1 MLLLDTH
8 AYYWFITDSDRL
20 PIATKEM
27 IETEEHVFVSIASFW
42 EMAIKESLG
51 KLKLPAM
58 IKELM
63 EDCTEYE
70 FSILPIN
77 GMHLN
82 RIKNLPFIHRDPFD
96 RILICQAQEED
107 LTIVTVDSNIMKY
120 DVMTIWNSSQSPIDK

>member
-8 AYYWFITDSDRL
+8 AYYWFITENPKL
-20 PIATKEM
+20 PDVTKEM

-51 KLKLPAM
+51 KLQLPATVR
-58 IKELM
+58 ELM

-77 GMHLN
+77 GLHLN
-82 RIKNLPFIHRDPFD
+82 RLKELPFIHRDPFD
-96 RILICQAQEED
+96 RILICQSQEED
-107 LTIVTVDSNIMKY
+107 LTIVTVDSNIVKY
-120 DVMTIWNSSQSPIDK
+120 DVKTIWK

>member
-8 AYYWFITDSDRL
+8 AYYWFITDSEKL
-20 PIATKEM
+20 PNTIKEL
-27 IETEEHVFVSIASFW
+27 IETEGHVFVSIASFW

-51 KLKLPAM
+51 KLQLPAT

-82 RIKNLPFIHRDPFD
+82 RLKNLPYIHRDPFD

-107 LTIVTVDSNIMKY
+107 LTIVTVDSNIENY
-120 DVMTIWNSSQSPIDK
+120 DVKTIWNSSQNS

>member
-8 AYYWFITDSDRL
+8 AYYWFITDSEKL
-20 PIATKEM
+20 PITTKEM

-42 EMAIKESLG
+42 EMAIKESIG
-51 KLKLPAM
+51 KLKLPAT

-63 EDCTEYE
+63 EDCTEYD

-82 RIKNLPFIHRDPFD
+82 RIKELPFIHRDPFD

-107 LTIVTVDSNIMKY
+107 LTIVTVDANIVNY
-120 DVMTIWNSSQSPIDK
+120 DVKTIWNSSQNAIDK

>member
-1 MLLLDTH
+1 M
-8 AYYWFITDSDRL
+8 F
-20 PIATKEM
+20 M
-27 IETEEHVFVSIASFW
+27 SIASFW

-51 KLKLPAM
+51 KLQLPVT
-58 IKELM
+58 IKKLM

-82 RIKNLPFIHRDPFD
+82 RIKNIPFIHRDPFD

-107 LTIVTVDSNIMKY
+107 LTIVTVDSNIVKY
-120 DVMTIWNSSQSPIDK
+120 DVKTIWDSEQTQ

>member
-1 MLLLDTH
+1 
-8 AYYWFITDSDRL
+8 
-20 PIATKEM
+20 M

-51 KLKLPAM
+51 KLQLPATV
-58 IKELM
+58 KELM

-82 RIKNLPFIHRDPFD
+82 RIKDLPFIHRDPFD
-96 RILICQAQEED
+96 RIIICQAIEED
-107 LTIVTVDSNIMKY
+107 LTIVTVDANIVKY
-120 DVMTIWNSSQSPIDK
+120 DVKSIWDSAKQ

>member
-8 AYYWFITDSDRL
+8 AYFWFITDSDKL
-20 PIATKEM
+20 PLATKEM

-51 KLKLPAM
+51 KLQLPATV
-58 IKELM
+58 KELM

-82 RIKNLPFIHRDPFD
+82 RIKDLPFIHRDPFD
-96 RILICQAQEED
+96 RLIICQAIEED
-107 LTIVTVDSNIMKY
+107 LTIVTVDANIVKY
-120 DVMTIWNSSQSPIDK
+120 DVKSIWNSAKQ

>member
-8 AYYWFITDSDRL
+8 AYYWFITDSEKL
-20 PIATKEM
+20 PTSTKEM

-51 KLKLPAM
+51 KLQLPAT
-58 IKELM
+58 IKKLM

-70 FSILPIN
+70 FSILPVN

-82 RIKNLPFIHRDPFD
+82 RIKELPFIHRDPFD
-96 RILICQAQEED
+96 RMLICQAQEED
-107 LTIVTVDSNIMKY
+107 LTIVTVDSNIVKY
-120 DVMTIWNSSQSPIDK
+120 DVKTIWDSGQIQ